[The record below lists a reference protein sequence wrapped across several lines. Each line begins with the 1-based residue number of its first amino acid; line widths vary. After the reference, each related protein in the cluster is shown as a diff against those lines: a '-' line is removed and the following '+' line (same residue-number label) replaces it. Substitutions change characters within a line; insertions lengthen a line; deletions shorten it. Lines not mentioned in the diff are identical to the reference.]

1 LCPEVGSLNSRGDPI
16 DLKNS
21 YPESFSLVDC
31 SIEIKVLADEAVK
44 NCFRLVNAKML
55 LSMNRESL
63 QHCRSQKKKP
73 EGQYD
78 SHVFETKKFTD
89 QSDGKRRHSSQL

>member
-1 LCPEVGSLNSRGDPI
+1 MCRGDPI
-16 DLKNS
+16 DLKKSN
-21 YPESFSLVDC
+21 PESFSLIGC

-63 QHCRSQKKKP
+63 
-73 EGQYD
+73 
-78 SHVFETKKFTD
+78 
-89 QSDGKRRHSSQL
+89 